1 MSYLPDL
8 NVDRASNAIGKTR
21 AKMTYS
27 RYVQR
32 RQVSCSPEQ
41 RDLTDGE

>member
-1 MSYLPDL
+1 MSYLPGL
-8 NVDRASNAIGKTR
+8 NADHASNASGKTR
-21 AKMTYS
+21 AKTTCS